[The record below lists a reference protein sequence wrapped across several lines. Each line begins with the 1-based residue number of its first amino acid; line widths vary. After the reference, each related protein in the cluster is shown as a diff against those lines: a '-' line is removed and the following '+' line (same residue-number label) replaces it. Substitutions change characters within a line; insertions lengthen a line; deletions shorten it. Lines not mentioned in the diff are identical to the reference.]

1 MTTTSR
7 LRRAGLVGLLAAA
20 LALIGCTPAVAGNVR
35 ISHKLFGVHDASL
48 LATSHIHQGAVRLWD
63 AGVQWQS
70 VETSR
75 HHYNWTRL
83 DQLVSAARSHH
94 QEVTMVVAGTPPFY
108 APHRDPTKPPRKMS
122 HYADFLRHL
131 MKRYGRRISAY
142 EVWNESNIRTFWS
155 GTNLQMARLSRIA
168 YKVRNR
174 LQPHAK
180 LVAPAM
186 VTGRDWELDIMRD
199 FFATR
204 IDGKPVW
211 RYYNA
216 IALSL
221 YPFAR
226 ANGSTGTPED
236 SMRRLAKA
244 RRVLRADHV
253 PGSKPVWNTEINY
266 GNQTGD
272 LQGRHAYKISAARQ
286 SSFVVRTYL
295 LNAAAGLRRVFWYR
309 YDMNNLPADIG
320 GGTLSNTLLSKPG
333 DPSQVTRA
341 GKTYALVQ
349 QWMHGTLLGSRHKRP
364 CAQDRH
370 GTYVCVVKDS
380 TGVRR
385 IYWNPSGKAT
395 VRVSKYAHHV
405 QGVFGGI
412 TSIKPGSLLTV
423 TAQPVM
429 VYH

>member
-7 LRRAGLVGLLAAA
+7 LRRAGLIGLLAVA
-20 LALIGCTPAVAGNVR
+20 LALIGCMPAAAVNVR
-35 ISHKLFGVHDASL
+35 VSHRLFGTHDGSM
-48 LATSHIHQGAVRLWD
+48 LAGGHIHQGADRFWD
-63 AGVQWQS
+63 VGVTWRE
-70 VETSR
+70 VETAR

-83 DQLVSAARSHH
+83 DQLVSAARSRHE
-94 QEVTMVVAGTPPFY
+94 EVTMVVAKTPSFY
-108 APHRDPTKPPRKMS
+108 APQGDPTKPPRKMS

-142 EVWNESNIRTFWS
+142 EVWNESNIKTFWS
-155 GTNLQMARLSRIA
+155 GTNHQMARLSQIA
-168 YKVRNR
+168 FQVRNKLDR
-174 LQPHAK
+174 HAK
-180 LVAPAM
+180 IISPPM
-186 VTGRDWELDIMRD
+186 VTGRDWELEIMKE
-199 FFATR
+199 FFKTR
-204 IDGKPVW
+204 IGGKPVA

-226 ANGSTGTPED
+226 PNGSTGTPED
-236 SMRRLAKA
+236 SMRLLAKA

-253 PGSKPVWNTEINY
+253 PAKKPIWNTEINY

-272 LQGRHAYKISAARQ
+272 LQFHAAYKISAERQ
-286 SSFVVRTYL
+286 SAFVARTYL
-295 LNAAAGLRRVFWYR
+295 LNAAAGVKRVFWYR
-309 YDMNNLPADIG
+309 YDMNNYAGHGP
-320 GGTLSNTLLSKPG
+320 LSNTLLSKPG

-349 QWMHGTLLGSRHKRP
+349 KWMHGTLLGSRHHRP

-370 GTYVCVVKDS
+370 GTYRCVVKDS

-395 VRVSKYAHHV
+395 VRVSKSAHHL
-405 QGVFGGI
+405 QSVFGVVSG
-412 TSIKPGSLLTV
+412 IKPRSRLTV
-423 TAQPVM
+423 TPTPVM

>member
-1 MTTTSR
+1 MTSTSR
-7 LRRAGLVGLLAAA
+7 VRAGLVGLLAAA
-20 LALIGCTPAVAGNVR
+20 LALIGCLPAAANNVR
-35 ISHKLFGVHDASL
+35 ISHRLFGVHDASL
-48 LATSHIHQGAVRLWD
+48 LATGHIHQGAVRLWD
-63 AGVQWQS
+63 VGVQWRS
-70 VETSR
+70 VETSA
-75 HHYNWTRL
+75 HHYDWARL

-131 MKRYGRRISAY
+131 MKRYGNRISAY
-142 EVWNESNIRTFWS
+142 QVWNESNIRTFWS

-168 YKVRNR
+168 YQVRNR
-174 LQPHAK
+174 LSPHAK
-180 LVAPAM
+180 LVSPAM
-186 VTGRDWELDIMRD
+186 VTGRDWELDIMRA
-199 FFATR
+199 FFTTR

-226 ANGSTGTPED
+226 PSGSTGTPED
-236 SMRRLAKA
+236 SMQRLAKA

-253 PGSKPVWNTEINY
+253 PARKSVWNTEINY

-272 LQGRHAYKISAARQ
+272 LQSHHAYKISAQRQ
-286 SSFVVRTYL
+286 SAFVVRTYL
-295 LNAAAGLRRVFWYR
+295 LNAAAGVKRVFWYR
-309 YDMNNLPADIG
+309 YDMNNSAIG
-320 GGTLSNTLLSKPG
+320 GGTLSNTLLSTPG
-333 DPSQVTRA
+333 DPTQVTRA

-349 QWMHGTLLGSRHKRP
+349 SWMHGTLLGSRHHRP

-370 GTYVCVVKDS
+370 GTYTCVVKDS
-380 TGVRR
+380 SGVRR

-395 VRVSKYAHHV
+395 VRVSKSAHHK
-405 QGVFGGI
+405 QGVFGGV
-412 TSIKPGSLLTV
+412 TSVSPGSRIQV
-423 TAQPVM
+423 SPIPVM